1 MIQESIRKNYIE
13 YMYEYSF
20 SEAVKYKNKELKNKR
35 IYKFIPFT
43 DELECENNNCKKCPY
58 INKNQRT
65 INSLINKKIWLS
77 KSNNLNDPFELKI
90 IYADKERV
98 SKKNIQ

>member
-13 YMYEYSF
+13 YMDNYGF
-20 SEAVKYKNKELKNKR
+20 SEAAKYKNKELKNKK

-58 INKNQRT
+58 IKT
-65 INSLINKKIWLS
+65 K
-77 KSNNLNDPFELKI
+77 EL
-90 IYADKERV
+90 
-98 SKKNIQ
+98 